1 MQEIPPQPVDF
12 EAKLPVCYSTEIRF
26 GKNRARQL
34 LDFPEKA
41 RIDLDA
47 NPAVVIKRD
56 GTRIPLIRS
65 AIEEIQPHSRYLRI
79 PSNGLQHPLLTPID
93 ALGQVFWDGDLS
105 CFSPSIIRQTWVNSI
120 NYKLGDKNTGQPGLR
135 LPQLGALH
143 SVLGYWTT
151 GTMQPATVVM
161 PTGTGKTETMI
172 ALLVAAQPERL
183 LVIVPSDVL
192 RTQIAQKFETFG
204 VLQQYGVINP
214 NALRPVVGQLK
225 QAFPSPETAKEFCEN
240 CNVIVATPSALFAS
254 ASDAMS
260 EVLASCSHLVVDE
273 AHHVEAN
280 TWRKLRDAFSEKPVL
295 QFTAT
300 PFRED
305 GRRIAG
311 QIIYAFPL
319 RQAQKLHYFSTINYL
334 PVSDFKSLDRT
345 IAREAINRLRMD
357 IEAGFDHILMARVK
371 RIGRADEILEMY
383 DELAPDL
390 APVILHSSLT
400 THMRRES
407 LDAIRKRN
415 SRIIICVDMLGE
427 GFDLPNLKIAAIHD
441 AHKSLG
447 ITLQFIG
454 RFARSGDPTIGI
466 ATIVTGKPEGHYD
479 ENLRKLYSE
488 EPDWNLIVRDLS
500 EMAVGREQGVSE
512 FDAEFTSLP
521 EDVSIQNIS
530 LKMSTVI
537 YRTKCE
543 IWNPQ
548 AIYDYFPEEF
558 LFTTPIAINEKSR
571 VAWFILEIR
580 TPVVWGELE
589 TIYDVRYDFHAIY
602 WDEINKLLYVNG
614 SNTESVYDN
623 VAKVVCGED
632 VELIKGEAVYRAMA
646 GINRLVPTNVGL
658 LDVRN
663 RSRRFSMHVG
673 ADVIEGFPVAEAQ
686 TKTKTNIFAN
696 GYENGI
702 RVSIG
707 GSLKGR
713 LWSYRVA
720 SSIKDWVDWCN
731 LVGKKVTDESIN
743 TDNVMKGFI
752 RPQTLEERPPYVA
765 IGVEWSWE
773 LFTNTSDEVRVRHD
787 GSEWPLLDTDLRI
800 SNFTNSGNIRFLVY
814 TPEWQAEYEANFLGG
829 RMNFRALGDEI
840 FVVTQRSQISL
851 SEYLSKHGLTILLE
865 QDGTI
870 VPPGLLLKPNRELPP
885 FEVSKIVTLDWAGID
900 IKKESQGPNRD
911 ADSIQAKAIEYINSL
926 SNWDLVIDDDG
937 SGEIADI
944 VALKAEGESLKI
956 YLVHC
961 KYSSEKGPGGRVE
974 DLYEV
979 CGQAQ
984 KSVAWR
990 KNLETLFRNLIRREK
1005 NRQSKY
1011 GRSGVLVGNPVILL
1025 ELQEKSRFLRP
1036 DLSIF
1041 IAQPGVSKER
1051 ISPQQLEL
1059 LGSTDVYIHE
1069 VANASFFA
1077 ICSK

>member
-1 MQEIPPQPVDF
+1 MKENYPEPVNL
-12 EAKLPVCYSTEIRF
+12 EVTLPICYSTEIRI

-34 LDFPEKA
+34 LDFSEKA
-41 RIDLDA
+41 RIDLGV

-56 GTRIPLIRS
+56 GTRIPLANS
-65 AIEEIQPHSRYLRI
+65 TIEITHPHNRYLLI
-79 PSNGLQHPLLTPID
+79 PSKGLQYPLLTPID
-93 ALGQVFWDGDLS
+93 IVDKVIWGGDLS
-105 CFSPSIIRQTWVNSI
+105 CISPSIVRQTWVNSI
-120 NYKLGDKNTGQPGLR
+120 NYKLGNKDTGEPGLR

-204 VLQQYGVINP
+204 VLQQHGVISAR
-214 NALRPVVGQLK
+214 ALRPVVGQLR
-225 QAFPSPETAKEFCEN
+225 QAFPSKETAKEFCES

-254 ASDAMS
+254 GSDAMH
-260 EVLASCSHLVVDE
+260 EVLANCSHLVVDE

-305 GRRIAG
+305 GRRING

-319 RQAQKLHYFSTINYL
+319 RQAQKLKYFSRIDYV
-334 PVSDFKSLDRT
+334 PVSDFDSLDYA
-345 IAREAINRLRMD
+345 IAKESIRRLRVD
-357 IEAGFDHILMARVK
+357 IEAGRDHILMARVK
-371 RIGRADEILEMY
+371 RIGRADEILEIY
-383 DELAPDL
+383 EQLAPDL
-390 APVILHSSLT
+390 SPVILHSTLSVQK
-400 THMRRES
+400 RKES
-407 LDAIRKRN
+407 LDAIRNRN
-415 SRIIICVDMLGE
+415 SRIIVCVDMLGE

-441 AHKSLG
+441 VHKSLG

-454 RFARSGDPTIGI
+454 RFARVADPTIGT
-466 ATIVTGKPEGHYD
+466 ATIITGKPDGRYD
-479 ENLRKLYSE
+479 ENLRRLYSQ
-488 EPDWNLIVRDLS
+488 EPDWNLIIRDLS
-500 EMAVGREQGVSE
+500 ETAVGREQGVSE
-512 FDAEFTSLP
+512 FDAAFTSLP
-521 EDVSIQNIS
+521 DDVAIQSIN
-530 LKMSTVI
+530 LKMSAVI

-543 IWNPQ
+543 MWNPQ
-548 AIYDYFPEEF
+548 AIYDFYPEEF
-558 LFTTPIAINEKSR
+558 IFTNPIAINEQSR
-571 VAWFILEIR
+571 VAWFILENR
-580 TPVVWGELE
+580 TPVVWGDLE
-589 TIYDVRYDFHAIY
+589 TIYDVRYDFHALY
-602 WDEINKLLYVNG
+602 WDESKGLLYING
-614 SNTESVYDN
+614 SNTESVYDEI
-623 VAKVVCGED
+623 AKVVCGDD
-632 VELIKGEAVYRAMA
+632 VELIRGEVIYRAMA

-673 ADVIEGFPVAEAQ
+673 ADVIEGFPLAEAQ

-696 GYENGI
+696 GYEGGV

-731 LVGKKVTDESIN
+731 LVGGKVTDENID

-752 RPQTLEERPPYVA
+752 RPETLEERPPYIV

-773 LFTNTSDEVRVRHD
+773 LFTNTSDEVRVRYANR
-787 GSEWPLLDTDLRI
+787 EWPLLDADLRV
-800 SNFTNSGNIRFLVY
+800 SSFTNNGNIRFLVC
-814 TPEWQAEYEANFLGG
+814 TPEWQAEYEVDFVGGHMNFHALGG
-829 RMNFRALGDEI
+829 EI
-840 FVVTQRSQISL
+840 SVITQRSEISL
-851 SEYLSKHGLTILLE
+851 EQYLSKHGVTILLE
-865 QDGTI
+865 QDSTI

-885 FEVSKIVTLDWAGID
+885 FDSNEIIVLDWAGID
-900 IKKESQGPNRD
+900 IKKESQGPDRD
-911 ADSIQAKAIEYINSL
+911 ADSIQAKVVEYICGL
-926 SNWDLVIDDDG
+926 SDWDIVIDDDG

-944 VALKAEGESLKI
+944 VALKAEGGMLKI
-956 YLVHC
+956 YLAHC
-961 KYSSEKGPGGRVE
+961 KYSSEDVPGGRVA

-990 KNLETLFRNLIRREK
+990 KNLETLFGNLIRREK
-1005 NRQSKY
+1005 NRRRKY
-1011 GRSGVLVGNPVILL
+1011 NRSGILLGTSEILL
-1025 ELQEKSRFLRP
+1025 ELQERSRLLRP
-1036 DLSIF
+1036 ELSIF
-1041 IAQPGVSKER
+1041 IAQPGLSKSQ
-1051 ISPQQLEL
+1051 ISAQQLEL
-1059 LGSTDVYIHE
+1059 LGSTTVYVHE
-1069 VANASFFA
+1069 VANAKFFV
-1077 ICSK
+1077 ICHQ